1 MEAEKTH
8 QDGWLGCLEKEARR
22 RLLEWKERGPAR
34 TGRKTEGDGRKT
46 EGDGRKTEGDGRM
59 CSEGRVYGTKIS
71 EMEQS

>member
-46 EGDGRKTEGDGRM
+46 EGDGRM

>member
-8 QDGWLGCLEKEARR
+8 QHGWLGCLEKEARR
-22 RLLEWKERGPAR
+22 RLLEWKEWGAAR
-34 TGRKTEGDGRKT
+34 TGRQTEGN
-46 EGDGRKTEGDGRM
+46 GRM

>member
-22 RLLEWKERGPAR
+22 RLLEWRERGAAR
-34 TGRKTEGDGRKT
+34 T
-46 EGDGRKTEGDGRM
+46 GRKTEGDGRM
-59 CSEGRVYGTKIS
+59 CSEGRVYRTKIS

>member
-1 MEAEKTH
+1 M
-8 QDGWLGCLEKEARR
+8 
-22 RLLEWKERGPAR
+22 EWKERGAAR
-34 TGRKTEGDGRKT
+34 TGRKT